1 MRLPDKWY
9 QKYKKD
15 VARHKAAFGRNKAA
29 KRLANSS
36 LLFLW
41 VVLSVLTLTVILI
54 IGISK

>member
-29 KRLANSS
+29 KSLKKAS

-41 VVLSVLTLTVILI
+41 AVLGVLALTVIVTI
-54 IGISK
+54 MKIG